1 MQLILLTVLLCWICQ
16 VTSNPTTKTEWQLFK
31 QQYTKHYDTTED
43 EYRRIIWEDNK
54 RYTEK
59 HNAEAAAG
67 LHTYTMGLN
76 SYSDMKH
83 EEFVKIMMGLKISAN
98 PIPGKPF
105 VPTVEVGRLPDTM
118 NWTALG
124 YVTEV
129 GNQGQ
134 CGSCWAFSVIGALE
148 GQWFRAQKKLV
159 RLSVQDLMDCSTSVG
174 NEGCEGGFIDKSYK
188 FIRDNHGIDTWKSYP
203 YDAKNE
209 KCRFN
214 NDTIGA
220 TCRGYT
226 DIKKGNEDDLYVA
239 VGSIGPVAVA
249 IDAYQESFSMYKS
262 GVYDEPKCTTTR
274 LSHTLLV
281 TGYGKYKG
289 KEYWLAKNSW
299 GTSWGMNGYIM
310 MSRNK
315 NNQCGIVSLASY
327 PFV

>member
-1 MQLILLTVLLCWICQ
+1 MQLIVFTVLLYWICQ
-16 VTSNPTTKTEWQLFK
+16 VTSNPTTETEWKLFK

-43 EYRRIIWEDNK
+43 KYRRTIWEDNK

-59 HNAEAAAG
+59 HNSEAAAG

-148 GQWFRAQKKLV
+148 GQWFRAQRKLV
-159 RLSVQDLMDCSTSVG
+159 RLSVQDLMDCSKSVG
-174 NEGCEGGFIDKSYK
+174 NQGCEGGFIDKSYK

-315 NNQCGIVSLASY
+315 DNQCGIASLASY
-327 PFV
+327 PLV